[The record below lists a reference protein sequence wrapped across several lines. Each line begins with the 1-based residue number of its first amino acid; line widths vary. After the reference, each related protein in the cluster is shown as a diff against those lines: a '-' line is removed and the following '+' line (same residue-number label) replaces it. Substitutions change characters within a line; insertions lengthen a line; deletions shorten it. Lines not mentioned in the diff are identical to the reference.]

1 MPSLIQL
8 LTKTGVGSRRY
19 CFELIKNGNVRVNGR
34 EQLSAAT
41 LIDFASDQVEVNGR
55 LIDDVQPLVYM
66 KLNKPVG
73 VVSTTSDDVG
83 RSTVLDFVPE
93 RFRKLRLYPVGRLD
107 VDTSGLV
114 LLTNDGDLANRL
126 THPRFEVEKEY
137 YALIDAELTD
147 RQLHA
152 LEDGVM
158 VQGIKTSRAKVKR
171 MVNRDAPWY
180 SLIIHEGRKHQ
191 VRNMFRAVGCEVHN
205 LKRVRI
211 RNLLLGSLKSG
222 KVLELTGDEYQN
234 LSSAISPNLR
244 LPKKARLYK
253 SPQFKPRL
261 RLRKK

>member
-19 CFELIKNGNVRVNGR
+19 CFDLIKNGRVRVNGR

-41 LIDFASDQVEVNGR
+41 LIDFVSDQVEVDGH
-55 LIDDVQPLVYM
+55 LIDDIQPMVYM

-73 VVSTTSDDVG
+73 VVSTTSDDAG
-83 RSTVLDFVPE
+83 RPTVLDFVPD
-93 RFRKLRLYPVGRLD
+93 RFRQLRLYPVGRLD
-107 VDTSGLV
+107 IDTSGLV

-137 YALIDAELTD
+137 FALTNTELTD
-147 RQLHA
+147 RQTHA
-152 LEDGVM
+152 LEEGVM
-158 VQGIKTSRAKVKR
+158 IGGIRTSRAQVKR

-191 VRNMFRAVGCEVHN
+191 VRNMFRAIGCEVHN

-222 KVLELTGDEYQN
+222 RVAELTNDEFQN
-234 LSSAISPNLR
+234 LSSAISPNPR
-244 LPKKARLYK
+244 PPKRRRLYK
-253 SPQFKPRL
+253 NSKQSRA
-261 RLRKK
+261 